1 MCSPASWKDLFL
13 GDGVLCFDC
22 SNEDKPYDGT
32 STMTMPHYFFCDN
45 GTSQDFSLTDE
56 IEVTLPAT
64 HEKEEGWPQKD
75 GGQQKKLLRSP
86 LSICSKIN
94 KLNGS
99 PNGSP
104 VRAKV
109 SDEIIE
115 GCAGNIDYI
124 PGNSRQ
130 HTRYSILPDAET
142 IPKKYSQDGQRKRRP
157 LRSRSVRQVEVPQGP
172 FGLVLD
178 DKCTRNGPA
187 IYQVDDDEPLKY
199 ILKKGDVIVA
209 VNGIDTRSMS
219 SPSLAALLVKM
230 SNQART
236 LTLLS
241 AVVAND
247 NNSTRTRKNIC
258 FTPFTPLNRSCTT
271 GAF

>member
-22 SNEDKPYDGT
+22 SNEDKPYDAT
-32 STMTMPHYFFCDN
+32 STMTMPHYFLCDN
-45 GTSQDFSLTDE
+45 GTSQDFSSTDE

-64 HEKEEGWPQKD
+64 HEAEEGWSQKD
-75 GGQQKKLLRSP
+75 GGQQKNLLRSP
-86 LSICSKIN
+86 LSICSKID
-94 KLNGS
+94 KL
-99 PNGSP
+99 NGSP

-115 GCAGNIDYI
+115 GCAGHIDYI

-130 HTRYSILPDAET
+130 HTRYSILSDAET
-142 IPKKYSQDGQRKRRP
+142 IRKKYSQDVQQKRRP
-157 LRSRSVRQVEVPQGP
+157 LRSRSVRQVEVPQGL

-241 AVVAND
+241 VVAND
-247 NNSTRTRKNIC
+247 NNSTRTRKKIC
-258 FTPFTPLNRSCTT
+258 FTPFTPLNRSFTT